1 MVREFAVEHECEM
14 SAERFWALRVDEG
27 FDHYFAELDG
37 QICQMQRHDETP
49 TAAGCTAVERAY
61 RLVLK
66 ENPVPPRLR
75 SMMGKTDF
83 AFIVRASFI
92 KEKFDEEHPYVYTT
106 SFPVFTDRISVS
118 GRQWCVPLGPDR
130 CVVHAKIRLQVRV
143 NVVGP
148 AAEKAVEKS
157 MVIAYKDL
165 PARACAFVALDASAL
180 HGWRHFRGQP
190 FAARKLRGSGGDGNG
205 VAPEEASEDAIS
217 GEDGGGGE
225 APVLVLSAR
234 TSAGGPP
241 AAAAADGLPFALERA
256 AFCLAP
262 HLATRVEI
270 ADQRSE
276 RLESGMRSMQ
286 ALLEAR
292 DAQLVAKQT
301 ELDSVTESLQQA
313 ILQLKAVSEMSARER
328 EKHRREERR
337 REEARAKEAMVQFG
351 LQDAAGGTPSRTV
364 LAMAPS
370 PSTQLPPPQ
379 AMVAGLQA
387 MTAGVQ
393 AAAEREAWMNRERAL

>member
-1 MVREFAVEHECEM
+1 
-14 SAERFWALRVDEG
+14 
-27 FDHYFAELDG
+27 
-37 QICQMQRHDETP
+37 
-49 TAAGCTAVERAY
+49 
-61 RLVLK
+61 
-66 ENPVPPRLR
+66 
-75 SMMGKTDF
+75 
-83 AFIVRASFI
+83 
-92 KEKFDEEHPYVYTT
+92 
-106 SFPVFTDRISVS
+106 
-118 GRQWCVPLGPDR
+118 
-130 CVVHAKIRLQVRV
+130 
-143 NVVGP
+143 
-148 AAEKAVEKS
+148 
-157 MVIAYKDL
+157 
-165 PARACAFVALDASAL
+165 
-180 HGWRHFRGQP
+180 
-190 FAARKLRGSGGDGNG
+190 
-205 VAPEEASEDAIS
+205 
-217 GEDGGGGE
+217 
-225 APVLVLSAR
+225 
-234 TSAGGPP
+234 
-241 AAAAADGLPFALERA
+241 
-256 AFCLAP
+256 
-262 HLATRVEI
+262 
-270 ADQRSE
+270 
-276 RLESGMRSMQ
+276 MQ